1 MDYQALDLVLD
12 RLRDE
17 LERALSR
24 HRLIGGLYERWVWN
38 TPNIQVSFLHPPY
51 GKLISL
57 KLLTDSVPVEV
68 RVTIVAFLDDLDNV
82 IHNWQTQVIGQLATD
97 KDGDQLQNLLDQA
110 IFALAGWS
118 QADLT

>member
-24 HRLIGGLYERWVWN
+24 HQLIGGLYERWVWN
-38 TPNIQVSFLHPPY
+38 TPNIQVSFLQPPY

-82 IHNWQTQVIGQLATD
+82 IHHSQTQVIGQLATD